1 MKNIILKIVAFLFS
15 VAIGFFGTG
24 LIIGN
29 NDASGEQEQNV
40 AVSQVAASSAE
51 NNVPQQQVQNNNVT
65 QQVEEKIA
73 PQPIDVEYVIS
84 GKSLKQTGFGF
95 TVTAQNVPEGVKIER
110 FDLFTKD
117 DSIVPVKSA
126 PSNGIFSDV
135 AYASNDGVYMLRGIT
150 ADKNVTLFKEI
161 SGFVKPVEVKKIEK
175 MTVAELQ
182 GLFDNIEKNYLWCVK
197 HEKIAKGVKIT
208 AITDGSEKSFE
219 TLTQLKN
226 TISMLHQKVS
236 VLNVGY
242 DSSNKINK
250 ISVELK

>member
-29 NDASGEQEQNV
+29 NDASGEQAQNV
-40 AVSQVAASSAE
+40 AVSQVTASSAE

-65 QQVEEKIA
+65 QQVEEKIV

-182 GLFDNIEKNYLWCVK
+182 GLFDNILSNHKWISN
-197 HEKIAKGVKIT
+197 HEKIAKKVKIT
-208 AITDGSEKSFE
+208 KKTESGDVAVESLTKLYQTIRFEKKKA
-219 TLTQLKN
+219 T
-226 TISMLHQKVS
+226 

-242 DSSNKINK
+242 DGSNKIN
-250 ISVELK
+250 SMVVELK